1 MKIKLSVC
9 IPTYKRF
16 DNFLKK
22 NIELYLK
29 SEYIDEI
36 IVSDEDG
43 DDYNKLK
50 EHFQNESKLKLFKN
64 DKILGVYFNKSK
76 SVSYANNDWV
86 CLADSDNYMPDS
98 YFKTWHD
105 YIELHGL
112 NNKSVYMPQ
121 KTYPVNN
128 SECFNYEEFG
138 NLKITKYNVND
149 IKLNG
154 NYECML
160 NTANYI
166 FNKYNYLKVDE
177 YMYSDNKC
185 NPLDTV
191 MKNFLL
197 LLNNS
202 TLTVVPN
209 MIYYHAVH
217 HDGCFAQ
224 NSYLYEV
231 NKVKILDLYTNIEKY
246 YHIPYTMTLR
256 EWQKFIMSEEEII
269 FNSSEYKDQN
279 DNWVDFTIGV
289 NWSFINHK
297 HLLNE
302 YSNVSR
308 NNLLLTCINPFT
320 DNNRRKNNIINRVKI
335 VDTLYKNNFINY
347 KLEPE
352 IYFKILPLFKFVTSP
367 EGNGIDCHRHYEA
380 LIAGCI
386 PIVEDNPLIRSKYK
400 DCPIL
405 YTNDYSEITEDYLQ
419 KKYEEMIDQV
429 YDFSTLM
436 LSTYNLQTQKEIKDN
451 GNFWGLKHGGKK
463 WYID

>member
-9 IPTYKRF
+9 IPTFKRF

-36 IVSDEDG
+36 VVCDEDG
-43 DDYNKLK
+43 EDYNKIK
-50 EHFQNESKLKLFKN
+50 EHFPNESKLKLFKN
-64 DKILGVYFNKSK
+64 DQILGVFYNKSK
-76 SVSYANNDWV
+76 SVSYANNDWI

-98 YFKTWHD
+98 YFKAWYD
-105 YIELHGL
+105 YIDIHGL
-112 NNKSVYMPQ
+112 NDKDVFMPQ
-121 KTYPVNN
+121 KTYPIN
-128 SECFNYEEFG
+128 EFDGFNYEEFE

-149 IKLNG
+149 IKISG
-154 NYECML
+154 NYECLL

-166 FNKYNYLKVDE
+166 FNKYNYIKVDE
-177 YMYSDNKC
+177 YMHSDNKC

-202 TLTVVPN
+202 TLLIVPN
-209 MIYYHAVH
+209 MIYYHVVH
-217 HDGCFAQ
+217 DDSCFKQ
-224 NSYLYEV
+224 NIEIYDV
-231 NKVKILDLYTNIEKY
+231 NKKKILDLYDNIEKY
-246 YHIPYTMTLR
+246 YHIPYVMSLR
-256 EWQKFIMSEEEII
+256 EWQIFNKLEDEII
-269 FNSSEYKDQN
+269 YNSSEYKVQN

-302 YSNVSR
+302 YSNRVR

-320 DNNRRKNNIINRVKI
+320 DTNRRQNEQVNRLKI

-347 KLEPE
+347 KLDPE
-352 IYFKILPLFKFVTSP
+352 IYFKILPLFKFVISP

-386 PIVEDNPLIRSKYK
+386 PIVEDNHLIRKKYEG
-400 DCPIL
+400 CPIL
-405 YTNDYSEITEDYLQ
+405 YTNDYSEITQEYLQ
-419 KKYEEMIDQV
+419 NKYEEMIDKV
-429 YDFSTLM
+429 YDFSILM
-436 LSTYNLQTQKEIKDN
+436 LSRYNLQIQKEIKEN

-463 WYID
+463 WYND